1 MCGLHECCLW
11 KGKVRVAWI
20 GLVCNVQFGEVVMT
34 QGEKLSFELCETL
47 CHPLMRIRLGQEV
60 LFHTY
65 LKSLEHASY
74 NVPLCSHYT
83 SLILIR
89 VK

>member
-1 MCGLHECCLW
+1 M
-11 KGKVRVAWI
+11 AWI
-20 GLVCNVQFGEVVMT
+20 GLVCNVQFGEAVMT
-34 QGEKLSFELCETL
+34 LGEKPSFELHESL
-47 CHPLMRIRLGQEV
+47 CHPLMRIRWGREV

-83 SLILIR
+83 SLILIQ

>member
-1 MCGLHECCLW
+1 
-11 KGKVRVAWI
+11 VRVAWI
-20 GLVCNVQFGEVVMT
+20 GLVCNVQFGEAVMT
-34 QGEKLSFELCETL
+34 LGDKLSFELCESL
-47 CHPLMRIRLGQEV
+47 CHPLMRIRLLGREV

>member
-1 MCGLHECCLW
+1 M
-11 KGKVRVAWI
+11 RVGGI
-20 GLVCNVQFGEVVMT
+20 GLVCNVQFGEAVMT
-34 QGEKLSFELCETL
+34 LGETLSSELCESL
-47 CHPLMRIRLGQEV
+47 CHRLMRIRLGQEV
-60 LFHTY
+60 LLHTY